1 MKVVQIEH
9 HFTYVTFASA
19 GFGIYEGVLEPV
31 PVGYWENDCV
41 S

>member
-19 GFGIYEGVLEPV
+19 GFDIYEGVLEPA
-31 PVGYWENDCV
+31 PLGY
-41 S
+41 